1 MRYIGSKVLL
11 LEEIEKIIKNKKL
24 NVKSFCDIFSGTS
37 IVGRYFK
44 KDFQI
49 ISNDFLY
56 FSFVLQKAT
65 IQNDCYPTFQNIKK
79 NLHRELFDYLQN
91 TNIQPNHLTNE
102 PFIYKNYSPN
112 KYSKRQYFSNQNAL
126 RIDFIRQTIQEWK
139 NKDFLNENE
148 YFYLLASLL
157 ESIPFISNIAGTYGA
172 YLKYWDKRAL
182 KKLEL
187 PQLEIVENKKNN
199 QCFNKN
205 SNELIREISG
215 DMLYIDPPYNSRQ
228 YAPNYHIL
236 ETVAKY
242 DNPKI
247 YGKSGMRP
255 YGDKKSDYCIK
266 NKALNMLSDL
276 IENANFKYILLS
288 YSNEGIMNIN
298 EIENVLKQ
306 FGKEGSYELIKIPYR
321 RYKHISKKI
330 EHNLHELLFYI
341 EKR

>member
-1 MRYIGSKVLL
+1 MRYIGSKILL
-11 LEEIEKIIKNKKL
+11 LEEIEGIIKNKKL
-24 NVKSFCDIFSGTS
+24 NAKSLCDIFSGTS

-44 KDFQI
+44 KDFKI

-65 IQNDCYPTFQNIKK
+65 IENDNYPKFENMKK
-79 NLHRELFDYLQN
+79 FLDGELFDYLQN
-91 TNIQPNHLTNE
+91 INIQLNLLPKE

-112 KYSKRQYFSNQNAL
+112 EYSQRQYFTNENAL

-139 NKDFLNENE
+139 NKDLLNENE

-157 ESIPFISNIAGTYGA
+157 ESIPFVSNIAGTYGA

-187 PQLEIVENKKNN
+187 LPLEVVQNKKNN
-199 QCFNKN
+199 QCFNKD
-205 SNELIREISG
+205 SNELIRKISG
-215 DMLYIDPPYNSRQ
+215 DILYIDPPYNSRQ

-236 ETVAKY
+236 ETIAKY
-242 DNPKI
+242 DNPQI

-255 YGDKKSDYCIK
+255 YEDKKSDYCIK
-266 NKALNMLSDL
+266 NKALKTLFDL
-276 IENANFKYILLS
+276 IENANFKHILLS
-288 YSNEGIMNIN
+288 YSNEGIMSIA
-298 EIENVLKQ
+298 EIENILKKI
-306 FGKEGSYELIKIPYR
+306 GKEDSYELIKIPYR
-321 RYKHISKKI
+321 RYKHTSKDI

-341 EKR
+341 QKR